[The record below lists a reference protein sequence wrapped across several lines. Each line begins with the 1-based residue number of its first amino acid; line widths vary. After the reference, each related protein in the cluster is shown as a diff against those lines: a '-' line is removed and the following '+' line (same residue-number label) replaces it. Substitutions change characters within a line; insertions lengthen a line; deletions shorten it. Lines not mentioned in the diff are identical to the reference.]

1 MALKSAL
8 SLWYRLICIR
18 SSSRALGYCLVKSLL
33 LRRDSLLKFVY
44 VVSQFL
50 APFRSGATPPP
61 PPKKNPASAPVSNE
75 LFSSLFLCFSE
86 ENELDSSDLSN
97 KRSSQAH
104 QDDHNKKRS
113 GIIVPSKG
121 RQVKEIRLNQ

>member
-1 MALKSAL
+1 MYSQQFTGIML
-8 SLWYRLICIR
+8 SEKPSSWYL
-18 SSSRALGYCLVKSLL
+18 
-33 LRRDSLLKFVY
+33 LLKFVY
-44 VVSQFL
+44 VVIQFL
-50 APFRSGATPPP
+50 APFLSGATPP
-61 PPKKNPASAPVSNE
+61 KKNPGSAPVSNE
-75 LFSSLFLCFSE
+75 LFSCLFLCFSE

-113 GIIVPSKG
+113 GIIVPTSKG

>member
-1 MALKSAL
+1 ML
-8 SLWYRLICIR
+8 SEKPSSWY
-18 SSSRALGYCLVKSLL
+18 
-33 LRRDSLLKFVY
+33 SLLKFVY
-44 VVSQFL
+44 VVVIQFL
-50 APFRSGATPPP
+50 APFLSGATPP
-61 PPKKNPASAPVSNE
+61 KKNPGSVPVSNE
-75 LFSSLFLCFSE
+75 LFSCLFLCFSE

>member
-1 MALKSAL
+1 MYSQQFTGIMLLPSQKP
-8 SLWYRLICIR
+8 
-18 SSSRALGYCLVKSLL
+18 SSSYSLL
-33 LRRDSLLKFVY
+33 TFVY
-44 VVSQFL
+44 VVIQFL
-50 APFRSGATPPP
+50 VPFLSGAPPNGQTPG
-61 PPKKNPASAPVSNE
+61 SAPVSNE
-75 LFSSLFLCFSE
+75 LFSCLFPCFSE

-97 KRSSQAH
+97 RRSSQAH

>member
-1 MALKSAL
+1 M
-8 SLWYRLICIR
+8 
-18 SSSRALGYCLVKSLL
+18 V
-33 LRRDSLLKFVY
+33 
-44 VVSQFL
+44 Q
-50 APFRSGATPPP
+50 PPP
-61 PPKKNPASAPVSNE
+61 PPSPKKNPGSAPVSNE

-121 RQVKEIRLNQ
+121 RQVQEIRQAKVKVKEIRLSNDSRKGASHEYLGDYY